1 MNAERVGEKGQKVA
15 MIQER
20 RQEYSFSCGQKQVFW
35 KNEREKEAKS
45 SDIPQ
50 QVCSIRNLLNERRF
64 ENDQLWVTRFY

>member
-1 MNAERVGEKGQKVA
+1 MRRFGQGRSKECRKVGENGQEVA

-35 KNEREKEAKS
+35 ENEREKEAKL

-50 QVCSIRNLLNERRF
+50 QACLIRY
-64 ENDQLWVTRFY
+64 VK